1 MKCEKSFV
9 ILNAVK
15 NLGCVHVD
23 VHEIDFVE
31 RCFFG
36 DAQND
41 NTSDIFCKLILLYYI
56 MLYQWVLRIANPQL
70 DYAGLQIRHNI
81 RNN

>member
-36 DAQND
+36 DVQND